1 MGVYISFCVG
11 DARGAREHLGL
22 RKYKNRIRY
31 KMSGD
36 EHIRGEELYVFSKD
50 VSINCLSFLS
60 SS

>member
-11 DARGAREHLGL
+11 DARRAREHLGL

-36 EHIRGEELYVFSKD
+36 KRIGGEELYVLGKD
-50 VSINCLSFLS
+50 VSIKLP
-60 SS
+60 